1 MSTENEIENIID
13 ENQVEETPE
22 VVADFDPYRISNLTR
37 KIPNRFQLSAAIA
50 KRARQ
55 IKEGAR
61 PMVGK
66 VGEPPIITALNEL
79 QNDKFAVEVL
89 ESQEEEETLLDD
101 ISEYLDTSIDD
112 EPKEDNSDNNDL
124 SEQDTSAQ
132 SESVA
137 S

>member
-1 MSTENEIENIID
+1 
-13 ENQVEETPE
+13 
-22 VVADFDPYRISNLTR
+22 
-37 KIPNRFQLSAAIA
+37 
-50 KRARQ
+50 
-55 IKEGAR
+55 
-61 PMVGK
+61 MVGK